1 MGTQIIGTQDRW
13 YLRGPDDKVYAYLD
27 PERRKWAEGGRPV
40 GEFKVDPETGFEH
53 LHLYSMP
60 LSAWILKELG
70 ITEGETYYI
79 GGMPYKGYDFKRVDT
94 ETGETLEQLWD
105 REYKEA
111 KAGQEE
117 RYKRQRQENEIL
129 REAVRRQ
136 LGAGG
141 AYQDAD
147 TAAMFDA
154 AAMSDIGR
162 ARGRGLT
169 ASPSLVAGMNLS
181 NVQAKN
187 RALGRQRAER
197 AGVRASAEMGI
208 SNQLIEILANR
219 RDIMSDP
226 TVYAEYIRQLNAAR
240 NA

>member
-1 MGTQIIGTQDRW
+1 MGTQIIGTQTRW
-13 YLRGPDDKVYAYLD
+13 YRRGTDDKVYSYFD
-27 PERRKWAEGGRPV
+27 KERTKYADQGRPI
-40 GEFKVDPETGFEH
+40 GEFKVDPETGQER
-53 LHLYSMP
+53 LYLYSMP
-60 LSAWILKELG
+60 ETPWVLKDLG
-70 ITEGETYYI
+70 IAPDEIYYI
-79 GGMPYKGYDFKRVDT
+79 GDMPYKGYDLKRIDT
-94 ETGETLEQLWD
+94 DTGETLEQLWE

-117 RYKRQRQENEIL
+117 RYKKQLEENQIL